1 MLLPVKAELPRQ
13 KTRQRGSHASNR
25 KLGDFA
31 GLDDCMAAL
40 KDCQRLHGTPLE
52 LEAQRLETEAKSL
65 CFF

>member
-1 MLLPVKAELPRQ
+1 MRVVATNNRAPPKKDREGH
-13 KTRQRGSHASNR
+13 TRQM
-25 KLGDFA
+25 GDFA